1 MVTTKK
7 DSIEFNKYLEELKNN
22 PGKKGPN
29 DLEQKIENLTKELVV
44 EKQLTN
50 ILKNKVTIDMS
61 VSEYDTLFKYIGK
74 LDSMLNTL
82 HETNDLWLSDVHNL
96 SSLKWELTQLLDAE
110 WNPDTYRYVK
120 RGSK

>member
-1 MVTTKK
+1 MNIK
-7 DSIEFNKYLEELKNN
+7 
-22 PGKKGPN
+22 
-29 DLEQKIENLTKELVV
+29 
-44 EKQLTN
+44 
-50 ILKNKVTIDMS
+50 ILKSKVTIDMS
-61 VSEYDTLFKYIGK
+61 VSEYDTMFKYIDK
-74 LDSMLNTL
+74 LESMLNTL

>member
-1 MVTTKK
+1 MRTK
-7 DSIEFNKYLEELKNN
+7 
-22 PGKKGPN
+22 
-29 DLEQKIENLTKELVV
+29 
-44 EKQLTN
+44 

-74 LDSMLNTL
+74 LESMLSTL

-96 SSLKWELTQLLDAE
+96 SSLKWELVEMLNAE

-120 RGSK
+120 RGNK

>member
-1 MVTTKK
+1 MKVKH
-7 DSIEFNKYLEELKNN
+7 LKS
-22 PGKKGPN
+22 K
-29 DLEQKIENLTKELVV
+29 VV
-44 EKQLTN
+44 
-50 ILKNKVTIDMS
+50 IDIS